1 MYLKITLAQMPTDS
15 SNVLFLKYEDMKEDL
30 RSTVVTVSQ
39 FLGYSLSAE
48 VMDGIC
54 EQTTFENMKSNPV
67 ANYSWDDRREGAQ
80 PFLRR
85 GVIGDWKNYL
95 SEAQSARL
103 EEGCRQLA
111 QKGLVFNFE

>member
-1 MYLKITLAQMPTDS
+1 MLPDS
-15 SNVLFLKYEDMKEDL
+15 SNILFLKYEDMKEDL
-30 RSTVVTVSQ
+30 HSTVVKVAQ
-39 FLGYSLSAE
+39 FLGYSLSAQ
-48 VMDGIC
+48 VVDRIC

-80 PFLRR
+80 PFLRK

-111 QKGLVFNFE
+111 QKGLVFDFE